1 MSMMTP
7 EQQGPA
13 PFINLPP
20 DQGQSDSGDGDL
32 KQQILEMLRRAI
44 AEDPD
49 EEDKLAMEKCTTII
63 QQLLARDQQD
73 TQKALGDTGLMRMMR
88 KTG

>member
-1 MSMMTP
+1 MPLIPGADFGGVQPSGPP
-7 EQQGPA
+7 EAAGNGGN
-13 PFINLPP
+13 I
-20 DQGQSDSGDGDL
+20 
-32 KQQILEMLRRAI
+32 KQQILQMLRQAI

-73 TQKALGDTGLMRMMR
+73 SQQALGNAPLQRALR
-88 KTG
+88 RV